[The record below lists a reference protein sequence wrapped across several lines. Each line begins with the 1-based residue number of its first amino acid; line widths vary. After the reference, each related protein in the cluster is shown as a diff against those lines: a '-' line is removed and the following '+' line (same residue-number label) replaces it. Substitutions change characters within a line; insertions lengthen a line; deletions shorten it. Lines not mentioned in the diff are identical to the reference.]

1 MSDRE
6 QRTKF
11 PKLPL
16 LPLLPLG
23 LLGAVVAAIVAAW
36 WWLGQ
41 PIAMPVGPADIGRLQ
56 CISYAPFRPGQNPL
70 EAGTYVPAAQI
81 EEDLGRLRQVT
92 GCVRTYSI
100 EHGVDQVPAIAQ
112 RLGIKVMLGLWL
124 SPDRAK
130 DRVQVDTA
138 VALAQRYPDV
148 VTDVIVGNEVLLR
161 GDMSAIDLAA
171 YIREVKAAVPCR
183 VTYADVWEFWNRN
196 PDLGSLVDFVT
207 IHLLPYWEDFPIP
220 VDRAPA
226 HVESIRRQLM
236 ARFPGKEVVIGEVG
250 WPSEGRMR
258 EGALP
263 SPANQARFLYE
274 VMVEARRAGYRV
286 NVIEAFDQ
294 PWKRELEGTVGGH
307 WGLFDAYRR
316 QAKFDWGGPVSNH
329 PGWRWQAAGGVLL
342 AVLMFGAAGAIARR
356 RGVVPSSD
364 CWIGVAAGAA
374 VSGIFAG
381 WAWANLP
388 VESLGFGGWLGG
400 VAWGTVAAVGPVVA
414 AASLAAGVPLPT
426 FGQILGRRDERPCA
440 PLALAS
446 GGALVVLTVLALQR
460 ALMLVFDPRYVD
472 LPFAPLLAAAV
483 PFLMAALWLKPAK
496 GARPAAEKLAAGVL
510 ALSAIYIVI
519 NETVANWQALL
530 FCAGLAIL
538 ALTLARARAAPD

>member
-11 PKLPL
+11 PK

-100 EHGVDQVPAIAQ
+100 EHGVDQVPAI
-112 RLGIKVMLGLWL
+112 
-124 SPDRAK
+124 
-130 DRVQVDTA
+130 
-138 VALAQRYPDV
+138 AQRYPDV

-316 QAKFDWGGPVSNH
+316 QAKFKWGEPVSNH
-329 PGWRWQAAGGVLL
+329 PGWRWQAVG
-342 AVLMFGAAGAIARR
+342 GAALALLVFGVAAAVARR
-356 RGVVPSSD
+356 RGIEAAPD
-364 CWIGVAAGAA
+364 RWLGVAVIAT
-374 VSGIFAG
+374 VSGTLIG
-381 WAWANLP
+381 WAWANVP
-388 VESLGFGGWLGG
+388 TESLGFGGWLQGL
-400 VAWGTVAAVGPVVA
+400 AWAAVALV
-414 AASLAAGVPLPT
+414 
-426 FGQILGRRDERPCA
+426 A
-440 PLALAS
+440 PLAA
-446 GGALVVLTVLALQR
+446 
-460 ALMLVFDPRYVD
+460 
-472 LPFAPLLAAAV
+472 
-483 PFLMAALWLKPAK
+483 
-496 GARPAAEKLAAGVL
+496 
-510 ALSAIYIVI
+510 
-519 NETVANWQALL
+519 
-530 FCAGLAIL
+530 
-538 ALTLARARAAPD
+538 